1 MSWTKNREKLYE
13 ASVSTLRAISKNKKI
28 TSKTGLSQR
37 PPTSVN
43 IALPNVP
50 RSSKD
55 IYKWRGE
62 SDFQAFW
69 HLFHKKT
76 RDFQL
81 TLPAKMI
88 FNELEIS
95 RVELLG
101 CKKYLGSKKNISE
114 FTNARSDELED
125 EKSLN
130 FLSYGANLWIK
141 KASGQYLT
149 DNSKNILNKF
159 IDKYKI
165 DDSCDLFRKNLLASI
180 DSQAE
185 FEKNALK
192 LLKKINLL
200 REDFEEDELDIEDV
214 PGSTDEIENIDSNI
228 EEESITD
235 EKLDLEEFQE
245 DFNIDI
251 QETVDS
257 IDDTSIEEEID
268 SIAYPNN
275 QFKSNKEKDYSIYT
289 TNFDEIIDAKDLVT
303 NDESLRLR
311 NQLDNLIKPHIPTIG
326 KLANR
331 LQRLLLAK
339 QNTNWNFNLDEGML
353 DNARLHRIIAN
364 PRFPLSFKQETEN
377 DFKDTVVTLLI
388 DNSGSMRGRSI
399 SLAAICADIIGS
411 TLERCQV
418 KTEILGFT
426 TKHWKGGDSKK
437 MWIINGNTSNPGRLN
452 DIRHIVYK
460 SADNSWRRSRKYFG
474 AMLREGLLK
483 ENIDGEALS
492 WSHERL
498 LKRQEERKI
507 LIVISDGAPVDDS
520 TLSANREDFLDNHL
534 REIISKIEKESPVE
548 LQVLKRQEE
557 RKILIVISD
566 GAPVDD
572 STLSANREDFLD
584 NHLREIIS
592 KIEKESP
599 VELQAIGIGH
609 DVTKYYKN
617 ALTINR
623 AEELGEVLLE
633 ELSKLFKD

>member
-200 REDFEEDELDIEDV
+200 REDFEEDELDIEDA
-214 PGSTDEIENIDSNI
+214 PGSTDDIENIDSNI
-228 EEESITD
+228 EEESVTD
-235 EKLDLEEFQE
+235 EKLDLEELHE
-245 DFNIDI
+245 DLNIDI

-257 IDDTSIEEEID
+257 IDDTSIEDEID

-548 LQVLKRQEE
+548 LQ
-557 RKILIVISD
+557 
-566 GAPVDD
+566 
-572 STLSANREDFLD
+572 
-584 NHLREIIS
+584 
-592 KIEKESP
+592 
-599 VELQAIGIGH
+599 AIGIGH

>member
-200 REDFEEDELDIEDV
+200 REDFEEDELDIEDA
-214 PGSTDEIENIDSNI
+214 PGSTDDIENIDSNI
-228 EEESITD
+228 EEESVTD

-548 LQVLKRQEE
+548 LQ
-557 RKILIVISD
+557 
-566 GAPVDD
+566 
-572 STLSANREDFLD
+572 
-584 NHLREIIS
+584 
-592 KIEKESP
+592 
-599 VELQAIGIGH
+599 AIGI
-609 DVTKYYKN
+609 
-617 ALTINR
+617 
-623 AEELGEVLLE
+623 
-633 ELSKLFKD
+633 

>member
-200 REDFEEDELDIEDV
+200 KEDFEEDELDIEDA
-214 PGSTDEIENIDSNI
+214 PGSTDDIENIDSNI
-228 EEESITD
+228 EEESVTD

-548 LQVLKRQEE
+548 LQ
-557 RKILIVISD
+557 
-566 GAPVDD
+566 
-572 STLSANREDFLD
+572 
-584 NHLREIIS
+584 
-592 KIEKESP
+592 
-599 VELQAIGIGH
+599 AIGIGH